1 MCYSTLELQVSTQK
15 IMVPR
20 MAVQNPFSKLF
31 GKSPFA
37 PIQDHIGVARECVA
51 AMVLFVC
58 AVVEKDWDAAEKSA
72 EDVYRLEDTADAMK
86 KDIRLNLPKSLFL
99 PMPRSDLLE
108 MLRMQDK
115 IANIAK
121 DITGLMLGRRMSI
134 PDQVA
139 DKLLAYLRCSEAAVV
154 QAVKTLAELD
164 DLIETGFSGRAIHL
178 IESLVQELDRLEHET
193 DLMQIDVRSVLF
205 EIEDDLNPVRVMFL
219 YKIIDWIG
227 DLADRSQIVGH
238 RMLYLIAK

>member
-1 MCYSTLELQVSTQK
+1 
-15 IMVPR
+15 
-20 MAVQNPFSKLF
+20 MAVQSPFSRLF

-37 PIQDHIGVARECVA
+37 PIQEHIGVAGECVA
-51 AMVLFVC
+51 SLVLFVE
-58 AVVEKDWDAAEKSA
+58 AVVGKDWDAAEKIA
-72 EDVYRLEDTADAMK
+72 DDVYQLEGKADRLK
-86 KDIRLNLPKSLFL
+86 KEIRLNLPKSLFL

-121 DITGLMLGRRMSI
+121 DIAGLMLGRRMQI
-134 PDQVA
+134 PSQLA
-139 DKLLAYLRCSEAAVV
+139 EKLVAYLKCSEEAVI

-164 DLIETGFSGRAIHL
+164 DLIETGFSGPAVHL

-193 DLMQIDVRSVLF
+193 DIMQIDVRAVLF
-205 EIEDDLNPVRVMFL
+205 ELEDDMNPVRVMFL